1 MSSNIIETR
10 EEMINGKKVTVK
22 VLASGARTEEK
33 GQRETVDKPRKTST
47 RSEEKDFLLKAI
59 VPQIYEMAEKDDFYL
74 VKGGKYSF
82 KYKGKYFTFQLTEN
96 KKPPKEEE
104 RKLISSE
111 DIKNMDL

>member
-1 MSSNIIETR
+1 MSNNIIETR
-10 EEMINGKKVTVK
+10 EEVINGKKVTVK

-33 GQRETVDKPRKTST
+33 GQRETIDKPRKTST
-47 RSEEKDFLLKAI
+47 RSEEKDFLLRVI
-59 VPQIYEMAEKDDFYL
+59 VPQIYEMAEKDEFYS

-104 RKLISSE
+104 RKAISSK
-111 DIKNMDL
+111 DIEGMSL